1 MENWCMLFQ
10 GYSGGL
16 ATFEG
21 LQYLERRSDHQAG
34 LCKCLLAH
42 LGGFHVKVS
51 RLIWWP
57 VRKMLL
63 SVGKHVGTECILSF
77 HKTIMPPARS
87 WRCRQGSI

>member
-42 LGGFHVKVS
+42 LGGFHVKAS
-51 RLIWWP
+51 RLI
-57 VRKMLL
+57 
-63 SVGKHVGTECILSF
+63 
-77 HKTIMPPARS
+77 
-87 WRCRQGSI
+87 